1 MLENI
6 IPKSKQWTIVMHTA
20 LHREKERVGK
30 QVIEQHHS
38 HSSIIHSHSMNEWM
52 NECMK
57 KRNTR
62 PVNERDFL
70 NRILV
75 RKNNT
80 ELTMESGGENARLP
94 SLPSRICIPI
104 SM

>member
-38 HSSIIHSHSMNEWM
+38 HSSIIHSHSMNE
-52 NECMK
+52 
-57 KRNTR
+57 
-62 PVNERDFL
+62 
-70 NRILV
+70 
-75 RKNNT
+75 
-80 ELTMESGGENARLP
+80 
-94 SLPSRICIPI
+94 
-104 SM
+104 